1 MTDDETKAARDALIF
16 GTGMMLDGK
25 HVPMEAVMTDDLVK
39 RLRSGDYT
47 IKMTDGS
54 IQYLNHVAADR
65 IEELED
71 ENKRLLA
78 NAKTDAKWLAVY
90 HHWCKMNGY
99 APSSADLSIARADLE
114 GEKKDG

>member
-1 MTDDETKAARDALIF
+1 M
-16 GTGMMLDGK
+16 
-25 HVPMEAVMTDDLVK
+25 DDLVK
-39 RLRSGDYT
+39 RLREDRYHVCYGCYT
-47 IKMTDGS
+47 SVMR
-54 IQYLNHVAADR
+54 QAADR

-99 APSSADLSIARADLE
+99 APSSADLSIARAALE
-114 GEKKDG
+114 KSND

>member
-1 MTDDETKAARDALIF
+1 MSN
-16 GTGMMLDGK
+16 
-25 HVPMEAVMTDDLVK
+25 DLVK
-39 RLRSGDYT
+39 RLREDRYHVCYGCYT
-47 IKMTDGS
+47 SVMR
-54 IQYLNHVAADR
+54 QAADR

-99 APSSADLSIARADLE
+99 APSSADLSIARAALE
-114 GEKKDG
+114 KSND

>member
-1 MTDDETKAARDALIF
+1 M
-16 GTGMMLDGK
+16 
-25 HVPMEAVMTDDLVK
+25 DDLVK
-39 RLRSGDYT
+39 RLREDAERQQTWDY
-47 IKMTDGS
+47 DPFRAS
-54 IQYLNHVAADR
+54 DLEVEAADR

-99 APSSADLSIARADLE
+99 APSSADLSIARAALE
-114 GEKKDG
+114 KSND